1 MELELRRRNDPQGET
16 TITTETIPTEKI
28 GIVLV
33 DTWDYHWCMTCT
45 ERYGSFVP
53 RFNKALEGFR
63 KLGIPVFWGPTDVSD
78 HYVGTPMRE
87 RALAVPSHELPK
99 LLDLELP
106 ELPENS
112 PPCMCG
118 PGVGCPYNHGF
129 QAMAPGL
136 NIPPEDLIVE
146 GRQELYSWCQ
156 ELGLTH
162 LLYMGFAT
170 NACMIG
176 KMVGLNPMRRTGI
189 KTLIARDMTDGWTTY
204 DPATGLNSDIGTD
217 NLIAALETYVPTIHA
232 IDELRKIG
240 LWEDEWV
247 VDPVRM
253 APWGKPTRP
262 YLFEKGFILTLT
274 APLTEGVDIYYTL
287 DGTEPGLSSKLYTGP
302 LKIEDTCT
310 VRTVA
315 FRNGK
320 QACLESSGYFARLP
334 EMPSMPDVHISD
346 LKALRETVSGFNLW
360 ANVGPEYVFFRKPTR
375 DKSYAEKD
383 RDIVMRQKTYAK
395 GLGVEAP
402 SMMLY
407 ELKPEYDRFVGIGGM
422 DETMSDDELAGGKAF
437 FPMVSFKVFIDG
449 NLMAESP
456 WLRFTQEPWRFDIK
470 IPKGSRVINI
480 ITTEGEG
487 SRYNF
492 AYWANAG
499 FVLKK

>member
-1 MELELRRRNDPQGET
+1 M
-16 TITTETIPTEKI
+16 
-28 GIVLV
+28 
-33 DTWDYHWCMTCT
+33 
-45 ERYGSFVP
+45 
-53 RFNKALEGFR
+53 
-63 KLGIPVFWGPTDVSD
+63 
-78 HYVGTPMRE
+78 
-87 RALAVPSHELPK
+87 
-99 LLDLELP
+99 
-106 ELPENS
+106 
-112 PPCMCG
+112 
-118 PGVGCPYNHGF
+118 
-129 QAMAPGL
+129 
-136 NIPPEDLIVE
+136 
-146 GRQELYSWCQ
+146 
-156 ELGLTH
+156 
-162 LLYMGFAT
+162 
-170 NACMIG
+170 
-176 KMVGLNPMRRTGI
+176 
-189 KTLIARDMTDGWTTY
+189 
-204 DPATGLNSDIGTD
+204 
-217 NLIAALETYVPTIHA
+217 
-232 IDELRKIG
+232 
-240 LWEDEWV
+240 
-247 VDPVRM
+247 
-253 APWGKPTRP
+253 
-262 YLFEKGFILTLT
+262 
-274 APLTEGVDIYYTL
+274 
-287 DGTEPGLSSKLYTGP
+287 
-302 LKIEDTCT
+302 
-310 VRTVA
+310 
-315 FRNGK
+315 
-320 QACLESSGYFARLP
+320 ESSGYFARLP